1 MAARTC
7 AVRIRCVRN
16 FETPIGNRR
25 NSICSLGRLSST
37 RIDCDSR
44 LLSPD
49 GLCPGES
56 LRSWPGRQLQPRPH
70 LAQASKCDA
79 SNRICSPASAYFT
92 CADQN
97 SNLSILHCGPSLPLK
112 QGGLAR
118 YCSQPSNERDELKDV
133 LRNAP
138 AVGCWRRNWRR
149 RNDHLIEPRLRRRR
163 QKSCHLNIEPD
174 GVVPW
179 RVKVQRKARQIY
191 KFLNRLPGHTNA
203 SSNVG
208 VKLSISS

>member
-1 MAARTC
+1 M
-7 AVRIRCVRN
+7 
-16 FETPIGNRR
+16 P
-25 NSICSLGRLSST
+25 SGRLSSM
-37 RIDCDSR
+37 RIDCDPR

-70 LAQASKCDA
+70 LAQASECDA
-79 SNRICSPASAYFT
+79 ATGSAGRHPRTLPVQTRTQISQFCIARASP
-92 CADQN
+92 
-97 SNLSILHCGPSLPLK
+97 PK
-112 QGGLAR
+112 EGGLAR
-118 YCSQPSNERDELKDV
+118 YSSQPSNERDELNHAL

-138 AVGCWRRNWRR
+138 AVRCRRRNWRR
-149 RNDHLIEPRLRRRR
+149 RNDSPRRRR

-179 RVKVQRKARQIY
+179 RVKVQRKVRHIY
-191 KFLNRLPGHTNA
+191 KFLNRLPGHTNP

-208 VKLSISS
+208 IELSISS